1 MADIISNGQPTPVM
15 IYGRAPNGTL
25 QAATTDGNGNL
36 SLSGSTSA
44 VDTIANGVPRPVMI
58 YGRAPNGQL
67 QAVTTD
73 GTGKLS

>member
-1 MADIISNGQPTPVM
+1 MADIIQNGQPRPVV
-15 IYGRAPNGTL
+15 IYGRAPNGTF

-36 SLSGSTSA
+36 NASGSTSI
-44 VDTIANGVPRPVMI
+44 VDKLSGVVPSPIMV

-73 GTGKLS
+73 GTGKLN

>member
-1 MADIISNGQPTPVM
+1 MADTIPNSQCQPVM

-36 SLSGSTSA
+36 NLSGSTSA
-44 VDTIANGVPRPVMI
+44 VDTITNNVPNPVMW

-73 GTGKLS
+73 GTGKLN